1 MGESQLSNSSGSQ
14 PSGEAARPGM
24 AEVLREETGEPN
36 TQLIVLN
43 LVLQWQTKFFLKGVS
58 KDIMGKGWVS
68 LEVQVMIMFF

>member
-1 MGESQLSNSSGSQ
+1 MGESQLSNSNGSQ

-36 TQLIVLN
+36 TQLIVYN
-43 LVLQWQTKFFLKGVS
+43 LLVQWQTNLFLKGFS

-68 LEVQVMIMFF
+68 LQVQVIIMLF